1 MGLNGLH
8 DMGKA
13 INCTLNER
21 NSYNITSL
29 IDLVINITKI
39 LPNYYYSQELK
50 ERSKLTSA

>member
-50 ERSKLTSA
+50 

>member
-13 INCTLNER
+13 INCTLDER

-39 LPNYYYSQELK
+39 LPNYYYSLLLYKELK
-50 ERSKLTSA
+50 